1 MLITGLRT
9 LPSRRPY
16 QGVQLFPSAAATGNE
31 EWGWWVGGVHPGVV
45 GVRWMDMESV
55 NGLSSQRVTVHAR
68 ATAGRRTLV
77 KKLLKWSTKT
87 SMPTLKKHRKTHWH
101 SAVTQVGMIIT
112 VRQRQVSR

>member
-31 EWGWWVGGVHPGVV
+31 EWRGGGGQEGWGAHPGVV
-45 GVRWMDMESV
+45 GVRWMDMKSV

-68 ATAGRRTLV
+68 AAAAARQSKSFQPGAQRPRSLA
-77 KKLLKWSTKT
+77 
-87 SMPTLKKHRKTHWH
+87 LKKTEWEKKKPT
-101 SAVTQVGMIIT
+101 AAPP
-112 VRQRQVSR
+112 

>member
-9 LPSRRPY
+9 LPSRQPY
-16 QGVQLFPSAAATGNE
+16 QGVQLFPSAADTGNE
-31 EWGWWVGGVHPGVV
+31 EWGGAHPGVV

-77 KKLLKWSTKT
+77 KKPIFLN
-87 SMPTLKKHRKTHWH
+87 
-101 SAVTQVGMIIT
+101 
-112 VRQRQVSR
+112 

>member
-31 EWGWWVGGVHPGVV
+31 ERGLGGAHPGVV
-45 GVRWMDMESV
+45 GVRWMDMGSV

-68 ATAGRRTLV
+68 ATAVRRTLV
-77 KKLLKWSTKT
+77 KKL
-87 SMPTLKKHRKTHWH
+87 
-101 SAVTQVGMIIT
+101 
-112 VRQRQVSR
+112 

>member
-31 EWGWWVGGVHPGVV
+31 EWGCGGGGHPGVV

-77 KKLLKWSTKT
+77 KKL
-87 SMPTLKKHRKTHWH
+87 
-101 SAVTQVGMIIT
+101 
-112 VRQRQVSR
+112 

>member
-31 EWGWWVGGVHPGVV
+31 EWRSLGWGGVV
-45 GVRWMDMESV
+45 GVRWMDMKSV

-68 ATAGRRTLV
+68 ATATGRRTSV
-77 KKLLKWSTKT
+77 EKF
-87 SMPTLKKHRKTHWH
+87 
-101 SAVTQVGMIIT
+101 
-112 VRQRQVSR
+112 